1 MRGVL
6 VLPLALMAC
15 QEIQI
20 SGGSGLSASGDAP
33 DLSTPTQTDVTKQTT
48 IPEVDILWVVDNS
61 GSMAEEQDDLA
72 ANFDAFINFFIGSG
86 LDWHI
91 GVVTTDTDA
100 RAHRGKLQASRDGTR
115 FLTSE
120 TVDPIVPFRQ
130 MVKVGT
136 LGSPDER
143 GLSASYL
150 AIAQPE
156 PAIVTANDGFYRE
169 GAALHVVVVSDE
181 EDTPGIISSPAEY
194 ANWLMGIKAA
204 PDIPVT
210 FSSIVGPNP
219 RGCSRLPDVD
229 AVAGS
234 RYIAVT
240 DTVGGVFSSICTE
253 DWYSV
258 LEELGLQAAG
268 LKREY
273 FLTQVPVAETI
284 EVVIV
289 DGAEIHG
296 VNRDTVRGDADL
308 DSVCDRRGFK
318 ACEWFYYDS
327 RRNAVVFPEYL
338 PGALAEVNITYELRS
353 ALEEVEAGDE
363 TDAEAE

>member
-1 MRGVL
+1 
-6 VLPLALMAC
+6 MAC

-20 SGGSGLSASGDAP
+20 SGGTSLSASGDAP
-33 DLSTPTQTDVTKQTT
+33 DLSTPTQTDVTKQTK

-61 GSMAEEQDDLA
+61 GSMAEEQDDLST
-72 ANFDAFINFFIGSG
+72 NFDAFINFFIGSG

-100 RAHRGKLQASRDGTR
+100 RAKRGKLEPARDGTR
-115 FLTSE
+115 FLTS
-120 TVDPIVPFRQ
+120 TTPDPIVPFRQ

-150 AIAQPE
+150 ALAQPD
-156 PAIVTANDGFYRE
+156 PAIVTANEGFYRE

-181 EDTPGIISSPAEY
+181 EDTPGIISNPAEY
-194 ANWLMGIKAA
+194 ANWLVGLKAS

-219 RGCSRLPDVD
+219 NGCSRLPEVD

-234 RYIAVT
+234 RYIQVT
-240 DTVGGVFSSICTE
+240 DLVGGVFSSICTE

-273 FLTQVPVAETI
+273 FLTQVPVAETLA
-284 EVVIV
+284 VVVV
-289 DGAEIHG
+289 DGQEIHG
-296 VNRDTVRGDADL
+296 INRDTVRDGADL
-308 DSVCDRRGFK
+308 DTLCDRRGFK
-318 ACEWFYYDS
+318 ACEWFYYDA

-338 PGALAEVNITYELRS
+338 PGALAEVNITYALRS
-353 ALEEVEAGDE
+353 AVEDVE
-363 TDAEAE
+363 DVVDSDAAAE